1 MACFVAEREIFMRFS
16 YTPQGVCSTR
26 IDLDIEDGVVRGCAF
41 IDGCEGNGRGVS
53 RLVEGRRAEELI
65 PLLKDITCDGHA
77 SCPAQLA
84 AALQQYMDGS
94 VKG

>member
-1 MACFVAEREIFMRFS
+1 MRFS
-16 YTPQGVCSTR
+16 YKPKGVCSTR

-41 IDGCEGNGRGVS
+41 TNGCEGNGRGVS
-53 RLVEGRRAEELI
+53 RLVQGRRAEELI

-84 AALQQYMDGS
+84 VALQQYLTENPSEAARG
-94 VKG
+94 